1 MKSTVKFQLSLMM
14 FLQFFIWGGWFVTLG
29 TFLGNN
35 LNATGG
41 QIAMAFSTQSW
52 GAIIAPVFIGLI
64 ADRFFN
70 AEKILGFLHLLGGG
84 LLYLMSITEDFSVF
98 YPYVFVYM
106 LLYMPTLALVNSV
119 SFNQM
124 KDTTSEFPLIR
135 TFGTVGWI
143 VSGLV
148 ISFVFGWDAQ
158 DSIADGALSNT
169 FLMVAMASLMLGFFS
184 FSLPKTPPYQQSQNK
199 FSLKN
204 ALGWEAVKL
213 LNDRNFLLFFIA
225 SILICIPLAFYYQQ
239 ANPFLVSLKMDNPT
253 AKMSLGQVSEVLF
266 MLLLPLFF
274 ARFGLKK
281 TILVGMMAWV
291 IRYLLFAFGDAGEHT
306 YMLIVGIL
314 LHGICYDFFFV
325 SGQIYTDF
333 KAGEKVK
340 SAAQGL
346 ITLATY
352 GVGMLIGFWIAGKIS
367 DTFILSS
374 GAPDWKMIWLI
385 PSFFALLVFVLF
397 SLIFKNEKISYNNEP
412 NTNP

>member
-1 MKSTVKFQLSLMM
+1 MKSYIKLKLSLMM

-35 LNATGG
+35 LSATGS

-64 ADRFFN
+64 ADRYFN
-70 AEKILGFLHLLGGG
+70 AERILGVLHLLGFG
-84 LLYLMSITEDFSVF
+84 LLYLMSETKNFSVF
-98 YPYVFVYM
+98 YPYVFGYM
-106 LLYMPTLALVNSV
+106 ILYMPTLALVNSV

-124 KDTTSEFPLIR
+124 KDTAAEFPLIR
-135 TFGTVGWI
+135 TFGTIGWI
-143 VSGLV
+143 ISGIV
-148 ISFVFGWDAQ
+148 ISYVFGWDAQ
-158 DSIADGALSNT
+158 DSIAEGALSNT
-169 FLMVAMASLMLGFFS
+169 FKMVAIASLLLGVFC
-184 FSLPKTPPYQQSQNK
+184 FSLPKTPPYKNDQKN

-204 ALGWEAVKL
+204 ALGGDALKL

-239 ANPFLVSLKMDNPT
+239 ANPFLVELGMENPT
-253 AKMSLGQVSEVLF
+253 AKMSLGQASEVLF

-274 ARFGLKK
+274 SRFGFKN
-281 TILVGMMAWV
+281 TILVGMVAWV
-291 IRYLLFAFGDAGEHT
+291 VRYLLFAYGDAGEKT
-306 YMLIVGIL
+306 FMLITGIL

-352 GVGMLIGFWIAGKIS
+352 GIGMLIGFWIAGKIS
-367 DTFILSS
+367 DIFILES
-374 GAPDWKMIWLI
+374 GMHDWNMIWKFPAL
-385 PSFFALLVFVLF
+385 FALGIFVLF
-397 SLIFKNEKISYNNEP
+397 LLIFKNEKINFKN
-412 NTNP
+412 

>member
-70 AEKILGFLHLLGGG
+70 AEKILGFLHLFGGG

-106 LLYMPTLALVNSV
+106 QLYMPTLALVNSV

-367 DTFILSS
+367 DTFILNS

-397 SLIFKNEKISYNNEP
+397 LLIFKNEKISYNNEP

>member
-1 MKSTVKFQLSLMM
+1 MKISIKLQLSLMM

-35 LNATGG
+35 LEASGG

-64 ADRFFN
+64 ADRYFN
-70 AEKILGFLHLLGGG
+70 AEKILGVLHLLGSV
-84 LLYLMSITEDFSVF
+84 LLYLMSQTVDFSVF
-98 YPYVFVYM
+98 YPYVFGYM
-106 LLYMPTLALVNSV
+106 LVYMPTLALVNSV

-124 KDTTSEFPLIR
+124 KDTAAEFPFIR
-135 TFGTVGWI
+135 TFGTIGWI
-143 VSGLV
+143 ISGIV
-148 ISFVFGWDAQ
+148 ISYVFGWDAQ
-158 DSIADGALSNT
+158 ESIVAGALSNT
-169 FLMVAMASLMLGFFS
+169 FKMVALASLILGIFS
-184 FSLPKTPPYQQSQNK
+184 FSLPKTPPFGNDQKS

-204 ALGWEAVKL
+204 ALGWDALKL
-213 LNDRNFLLFFIA
+213 LSDRNFLLFFIA
-225 SILICIPLAFYYQQ
+225 SVLICIPLAFYYQQ
-239 ANPFLVSLKMDNPT
+239 ANPFLVELGMDNPT

-266 MLLLPLFF
+266 MLLLPVFF
-274 ARFGLKK
+274 VRFGFKN

-291 IRYLLFAFGDAGEHT
+291 IRYMLFAFGDVGDKT
-306 YMLIVGIL
+306 FMLIIGIL

-367 DTFILSS
+367 DVFILEK
-374 GAPDWKMIWLI
+374 GGHDWNMIWKFPAL
-385 PSFFALLVFVLF
+385 FALGVFLLF
-397 SLIFKNEKISYNNEP
+397 LLIFKNEKINYQNKS
-412 NTNP
+412 